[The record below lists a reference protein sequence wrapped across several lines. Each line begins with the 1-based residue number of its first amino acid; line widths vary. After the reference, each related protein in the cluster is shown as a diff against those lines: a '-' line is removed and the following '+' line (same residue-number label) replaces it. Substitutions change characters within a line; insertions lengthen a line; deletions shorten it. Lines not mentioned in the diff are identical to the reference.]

1 MKRRQ
6 FILALGGAAVAWPL
20 AARAQ
25 REPVR
30 RIGLL
35 MAFPEGDAEAKA
47 RIAALL
53 QTLEGLGWVEGRNV
67 RLDYRWTSTDIERMA
82 IAAKELVALRPDL
95 LIGITTPGTAALA
108 RATSTIPIIFM
119 QVSDPVGS
127 GLISTLAR
135 PGGNVT
141 GFTNF
146 EFSMGGKWLEMLKEI
161 SPQINR
167 VGVLFNPETAPYGK
181 SYVDSINS
189 AATTFGVSVVVLAVH
204 DTAAVDGA
212 VANFATAPDG
222 ALIVP
227 ADIFTTV
234 NRDLIVTTAAKYRV
248 PTVYPFRFFAA
259 NGGLISYGIEN
270 IDLYRRAAVYVDR
283 ILKGAMV
290 SDLPVQQPTKF
301 ELVINLKTAK
311 AMGLT
316 VPPTLLSRADEVIE

>member
-1 MKRRQ
+1 MRRRE
-6 FILALGGAAVAWPL
+6 FILALGAAAAWPL
-20 AARAQ
+20 AAHAQ
-25 REPVR
+25 ERVR

-53 QTLEGLGWVEGRNV
+53 QTLEGLGWVDGRNV
-67 RLDYRWTSTDIERMA
+67 RLDYRWTSADIDLMA
-82 IAAKELVALRPDL
+82 IAAKELVELRPDL

-127 GLISTLAR
+127 GLISTLAK
-135 PGGNVT
+135 PGGNIT

-161 SPQINR
+161 LPQINHA
-167 VGVLFNPETAPYGK
+167 GVLFNPETAPYGK
-181 SYVDSINS
+181 FYVDSVNA
-189 AATTFGVSVVVLAVH
+189 AATSFGVSVEVLAVH
-204 DTAAVDGA
+204 DTGAVDQA
-212 VANFATAPDG
+212 VAGLAAEPNG

-234 NRDLIVTTAAKYRV
+234 NRDLVIATVAKYRV

-283 ILKGAMV
+283 ILKGVMV
-290 SDLPVQQPTKF
+290 ADLPVQQPTKF

-316 VPPTLLSRADEVIE
+316 VPPGLLSRADEVIE

>member
-1 MKRRQ
+1 MRRRE
-6 FILALGGAAVAWPL
+6 FILALGAAAAWPL
-20 AARAQ
+20 AANAQ
-25 REPVR
+25 ERVR

-53 QTLEGLGWVEGRNV
+53 QTLEGLGWVDGRNV
-67 RLDYRWTSTDIERMA
+67 RLDYRWPSADIDRMA

-127 GLISTLAR
+127 GLISTLAN
-135 PGGNVT
+135 PGGNIT

-161 SPQINR
+161 LPQIKH

-181 SYVDSINS
+181 FYVDSVNA
-189 AATTFGVSVVVLAVH
+189 AATSFGISVEVLAVH
-204 DTAAVDGA
+204 DTGAVDHA
-212 VANFATAPDG
+212 VAGLAAEPNG

-234 NRDLIVTTAAKYRV
+234 NRDLVIATVAKYRV

-290 SDLPVQQPTKF
+290 ANLPVQQPTKF

-316 VPPTLLSRADEVIE
+316 VPPGLLSRADEVIE

>member
-1 MKRRQ
+1 MRRRE
-6 FILALGGAAVAWPL
+6 FILALGAAAAWPL
-20 AARAQ
+20 AAHAQ
-25 REPVR
+25 ERVR

-53 QTLEGLGWVEGRNV
+53 QTLEGLGWVDGRNV
-67 RLDYRWTSTDIERMA
+67 RLDYRWTSADIDLMA
-82 IAAKELVALRPDL
+82 IAAKELVELRPDL

-127 GLISTLAR
+127 GLISTLAK
-135 PGGNVT
+135 PGGNIT

-161 SPQINR
+161 LPQINHA
-167 VGVLFNPETAPYGK
+167 GVLFNPETAPYGK
-181 SYVDSINS
+181 FYVDSVNA
-189 AATTFGVSVVVLAVH
+189 AATSFGVSVEVLAVH
-204 DTAAVDGA
+204 DTGAVDQA
-212 VANFATAPDG
+212 VAGLAAEPNG

-234 NRDLIVTTAAKYRV
+234 NRDLVIATVAKYRV

-283 ILKGAMV
+283 ILKGVMV
-290 SDLPVQQPTKF
+290 ADLPVQQPTKF
-301 ELVINLKTAK
+301 ELVINLKTAE

-316 VPPTLLSRADEVIE
+316 VPPGLLSRADEVIE